1 MFVGKVSQ
9 KNDKHAAR
17 LLESLEYTYSRAYVD
32 QLKKSRRYIFLR
44 GSFILESRALGLI
57 IKEMFILI

>member
-1 MFVGKVSQ
+1 MLVGKVSQ

-17 LLESLEYTYSRAYVD
+17 LLESLEYTYTREYVN
-32 QLKKSRRYIFLR
+32 QLKKSRRYICLR

-57 IKEMFILI
+57 IEAVFILI